1 MSWIYPQGIEG
12 SNRDFSGSEQNLEEE
27 ETSKIQKRE
36 IDCLTSNNGKGV
48 YMGGGQEGQCL
59 PLELRVIT
67 LFKSY
72 TKSKEHKKIRRAL
85 LYRLKLYS
93 YFLLQQKLL

>member
-12 SNRDFSGSEQNLEEE
+12 SNRDFSGSAQNLEEE

-36 IDCLTSNNGKGV
+36 IDCLTSNHGKGV
-48 YMGGGQEGQCL
+48 YMGGGQEGQFL
-59 PLELRVIT
+59 PLELRAIA

-72 TKSKEHKKIRRAL
+72 TEKQRT
-85 LYRLKLYS
+85 Y
-93 YFLLQQKLL
+93 

>member
-48 YMGGGQEGQCL
+48 YMGGTRGAVPPPRTQ
-59 PLELRVIT
+59 
-67 LFKSY
+67 SY
-72 TKSKEHKKIRRAL
+72 HTFQI
-85 LYRLKLYS
+85 LY
-93 YFLLQQKLL
+93 